1 MDTNFSNEL
10 KYVLDQSRIEATR
23 HNSSMIKAEHLLL
36 AIMSKNE
43 SHAFQTLQKLLSADM
58 MYQLRDALDNSLYEQ
73 PDSTEMLTVSD
84 LANRII
90 KLSVLEARML
100 KSNIVDSEHLLLA
113 IFHNSEVQ
121 NLEIM
126 GMFRDAGVTYEA
138 LYRLLAN
145 VADALK
151 WVHRSPMM
159 TTMTRKNPSA
169 ATVPRPRSARHRRQN
184 AGMTHRS
191 STNLAMT

>member
-1 MDTNFSNEL
+1 
-10 KYVLDQSRIEATR
+10 
-23 HNSSMIKAEHLLL
+23 
-36 AIMSKNE
+36 
-43 SHAFQTLQKLLSADM
+43 M

-73 PDSTEMLTVSD
+73 PDSTEMLTVGD

-126 GMFRDAGVTYEA
+126 GIFRDAGVTYEA

-145 VADALK
+145 VADAPQMGASFTDDDDDDEEEPFSSDRPEAPQRPSSAPKRGNDTPVLDK
-151 WVHRSPMM
+151 FGND
-159 TTMTRKNPSA
+159 MTRAAEEGRLDPVIGREVEIERLAQILSRRKKNNP
-169 ATVPRPRSARHRRQN
+169 VLIGEP
-184 AGMTHRS
+184 GVGK
-191 STNLAMT
+191 

>member
-23 HNSSMIKAEHLLL
+23 HNCSMIKAEHLLL

-73 PDSTEMLTVSD
+73 PGSTEMLTVSD

-100 KSNIVDSEHLLLA
+100 KSNIVDS
-113 IFHNSEVQ
+113 
-121 NLEIM
+121 
-126 GMFRDAGVTYEA
+126 
-138 LYRLLAN
+138 
-145 VADALK
+145 
-151 WVHRSPMM
+151 
-159 TTMTRKNPSA
+159 
-169 ATVPRPRSARHRRQN
+169 
-184 AGMTHRS
+184 
-191 STNLAMT
+191 